1 MRFQTMTLAFENSG
15 KTILL
20 LRAKERPLSE
30 PHHIQG
36 LKVTC
41 WRDSC
46 KPRAV
51 SLVQSVLC
59 PKQTL
64 YR

>member
-1 MRFQTMTLAFENSG
+1 MRFQTMTLASENSG

-20 LRAKERPLSE
+20 LRAEERPLSE
-30 PHHIQG
+30 PRHIQG

-51 SLVQSVLC
+51 SLVQSV
-59 PKQTL
+59 
-64 YR
+64 

>member
-1 MRFQTMTLAFENSG
+1 MRFQTMTLASENSG

-20 LRAKERPLSE
+20 LRAKQRPLSE
-30 PHHIQG
+30 PRHIQG

-46 KPRAV
+46 KPRVV

>member
-1 MRFQTMTLAFENSG
+1 MRFQTMTLASENSG

-30 PHHIQG
+30 PRHIQG

-46 KPRAV
+46 KTRAV
-51 SLVQSVLC
+51 RACLHGVGDPGVVG
-59 PKQTL
+59 
-64 YR
+64 